1 MCDGLLVFWWYKTLK
16 LSIIMVSRHILMGKK
31 VKNAKIVQK
40 WSQKKQFPPP
50 KNSSW
55 YGYLATLDLV
65 LWSIGALVWKYAQ
78 IIYNYGR

>member
-16 LSIIMVSRHILMGKK
+16 LSIIMVSRHILIGKK

-40 WSQKKQFPPP
+40 WSQKKQFPPQ